1 MKLDPGLD
9 PAALK
14 PIFAKFGRV
23 HLPQVLAANDAAYVA
38 DGLKRAP
45 WSRTFLVDG
54 KGYDV
59 TREDYLKSPPEVR
72 SQVEAAIAEGGR
84 SGFQFDFDTWR
95 ISDHLEAGRRQGGI
109 VAPLEA
115 TYDFLNSAPFLDFVR
130 KLTGDPRPKYVDAQ
144 ATRYRAGQ
152 FLTAHDDNLV
162 GKDRLYAYVLNMT
175 PDWRTE
181 WGGLLMFHDAD
192 GHLAEAYAPKFNAL
206 NIFKVPAWHS
216 VSQVASYVAAERLAI
231 TGWIRAS
238 GP

>member
-1 MKLDPGLD
+1 VKLDASLD

-14 PIFAKFGRV
+14 PVFARFGRV
-23 HLPQVLAANDAAYVA
+23 HLPKVLAAKDAAYVA
-38 DGLKRAP
+38 EGLRRAP
-45 WSRTFLVDG
+45 WSRTFLVSG

-59 TREDYLKSPPEVR
+59 AREDYAKTPETVK
-72 SQVEAAIAEGGR
+72 QEVEAAIAAGGR
-84 SGFQFDFDTWR
+84 TGFQFDFDTWR
-95 ISDHLEAGRRQGGI
+95 ISDHLEAGRRQGG
-109 VAPLEA
+109 VVEPLEA
-115 TYDFLNSAPFLDFVR
+115 VYDFLNSAPFLDFVR
-130 KLTGDPRPKYVDAQ
+130 KLTGDPRPAYVDAQ

-152 FLTAHDDNLV
+152 FLTAHDDNLQ

-206 NIFKVPAWHS
+206 NLFKVPAWHS
-216 VSQVASYVAAERLAI
+216 VSQVASYVEAERLAI
-231 TGWIRAS
+231 TGWIRSS

>member
-1 MKLDPGLD
+1 M
-9 PAALK
+9 
-14 PIFAKFGRV
+14 R
-23 HLPQVLAANDAAYVA
+23 Q
-38 DGLKRAP
+38 
-45 WSRTFLVDG
+45 
-54 KGYDV
+54 
-59 TREDYLKSPPEVR
+59 
-72 SQVEAAIAEGGR
+72 QVEAAIAQGGR
-84 SGFQFDFDTWR
+84 TGFQFDFDTWR

-115 TYDFLNSAPFLDFVR
+115 AYDFLNSAPFLGFVR
-130 KLTGDPRPKYVDAQ
+130 KLTGDPRPAYVDAQ

-152 FLTAHDDNLV
+152 FLTAHDDNLA

-175 PDWRTE
+175 LEWRTE

-216 VSQVASYVAAERLAI
+216 VSQVASYVTAERLAI